1 MDIRNHLKPLAPL
14 YIGYLSTIV
23 AAIIWGI
30 NGTMVQYLV
39 RYKEINIEW
48 LVTVRLMI
56 PGVLLLGML
65 FFSNRNEQLFAVWK
79 NRKDALALIVFSIA
93 LAAVQ
98 YTFFAAIKASN
109 AAVATILQFSAPVMV
124 TAYYALI
131 HFKMPSYIEVIA
143 VLLAL
148 IGTFLLATKGQIRNM
163 EISSTALFWGL
174 ASAVALAFYSIQP
187 TKLLSKYRS
196 TIVVAWGMLIGSVF
210 FSFIHAPWRI
220 GGVWDGATISY
231 FTFIILL
238 GSLVAFSLY
247 LRAVKLSGAYITTLL
262 TSIEPLTATIIS
274 VLWLQV
280 AFGLAEIVGGICIIS
295 TIFILT
301 LRRQT
306 Y

>member
-1 MDIRNHLKPLAPL
+1 MNISNNSKPIAPL
-14 YIGYLSTIV
+14 YIGYLSTIA

-56 PGVLLLGML
+56 PGVLLLGAL
-65 FFSNRNEQLFAVWK
+65 VFRNSYEQIFAVWK
-79 NRKDALALIVFSIA
+79 NRKDALALIVFSLA
-93 LAAVQ
+93 LATVQ

-109 AAVATILQFSAPVMV
+109 AAVATILQFSAPAMV
-124 TAYYALI
+124 AAYYALI
-131 HFKMPSYIEVIA
+131 HLKMPSYIEVIA
-143 VLLAL
+143 VLFAL
-148 IGTFLLATKGQIRNM
+148 VGTFLLATKGQVRSM
-163 EISSTALFWGL
+163 EISGAALFWGL
-174 ASAVALAFYSIQP
+174 TSAVALAFYSIQP
-187 TKLLSKYRS
+187 IRLLSKYRS

-210 FSFIHAPWRI
+210 FSFVHAPWRV
-220 GGVWDGATISY
+220 GGVWDGYTISY

-301 LRRQT
+301 LRRST